1 MPFGLSKLAG
11 LNPWSGGGLV
21 AVDLGGQTLKVLQL
35 TPGDAPQ
42 LLAAG
47 CVQTPPELV
56 NDPMRRLDFQFEQLP
71 GLLKASGVKA
81 KRAVCAI
88 PCAQMVCKHM
98 QVQPEGKQSI
108 SDAARFA
115 VAMQLGCDP
124 GAMSMRE
131 IVVEGTTVPSGK
143 TEVIAFAT
151 AASVISRLMQGL
163 RSAKL
168 EPVGMQSEFEAVVN
182 VFRPVNKRDGD
193 PDTTSL
199 YLDIGSTM
207 TKVCLGHGQKIVFAK
222 AIALGGRF
230 LDAVAAKQAGCSVT
244 EARALRLS
252 LNQLTRL
259 PQVAPPSPVVVGG
272 MAVLSAAMRKAQAG
286 AGTATM
292 TQPATANDAVNALVS
307 HAERTRS
314 AVDLTEP
321 LRALTDEIALCVR
334 YYETLFPDRKVHRTI
349 FVGGESRHVAL
360 CQHIARVL
368 KTPAHA
374 ADPLARLARAGGE
387 PVVGVDMS
395 QAQPGWAVP
404 MGLLMSPTDL

>member
-1 MPFGLSKLAG
+1 MPFGLNKLAG

-56 NDPMRRLDFQFEQLP
+56 NDPMRRLDYQFEQLP

-88 PCAQMVCKHM
+88 PCAQMVAKHM
-98 QVQPEGKQSI
+98 QIQPEGKQSM

-131 IVVEGTTVPSGK
+131 IVVEGTTVPAGK
-143 TEVIAFAT
+143 SEVITFAT
-151 AASVISRLMQGL
+151 AVSVIARLMQGL
-163 RSAKL
+163 RAAKL

-182 VFRPVNKRDGD
+182 VFRPVNKREGD
-193 PDTTSL
+193 VDTTSL

-230 LDAVAAKQAGCSVT
+230 LDAVAAKQAGCSIT

-252 LNQLTRL
+252 LNQLTRQT
-259 PQVAPPSPVVVGG
+259 PASAPTVEGGG
-272 MAVLSAAMRKAQAG
+272 MAMLTAAMRKEQAES
-286 AGTATM
+286 GTATM
-292 TQPATANDAVNALVS
+292 VQPATATDAVTALAN
-307 HAERTRS
+307 HAERTRN

>member
-1 MPFGLSKLAG
+1 MAFGLQKLAG

-21 AVDLGGQTLKVLQL
+21 AVDFGGQTLKVLQL
-35 TPGDAPQ
+35 TPGESPQ
-42 LLAAG
+42 LIAAG
-47 CVQTPPELV
+47 CVQTPQELA
-56 NDPMRRLDFQFEQLP
+56 NDPVRRLDFQFEQLP

-88 PCAQMVCKHM
+88 PSAQMVCRHL
-98 QVQPEGKQSI
+98 QVQPEGKQSLGE
-108 SDAARFA
+108 AARVA
-115 VAMQLGCDP
+115 VAMQLGCEA
-124 GAMSMRE
+124 GALSMRE
-131 IVVEGTTVPSGK
+131 IAVAGTTVGNGK

-151 AASVISRLMQGL
+151 AASVIARLMQGL
-163 RSAKL
+163 RAARL

-207 TKVCLGHGQKIVFAK
+207 TKVCLGHGQNIVFAK

-230 LDAVAAKQAGCSVT
+230 LDAVAAKQAGCSII

-252 LNQLTRL
+252 LNQLTRSG
-259 PQVAPPSPVVVGG
+259 PGVAPTVESGG
-272 MAVLSAAMRKAQAG
+272 MAVIAAALRKEQAE
-286 AGTATM
+286 AGTATLA
-292 TQPATANDAVNALVS
+292 QPVTAADAVTALAG

-334 YYETLFPDRKVHRTI
+334 YYETLFPQRKVHRTI

-360 CQHIARVL
+360 CQHIARML

-374 ADPLARLARAGGE
+374 ADPLARVARAGNE

-395 QAQPGWAVP
+395 KAQPGWAVP
-404 MGLLMSPTDL
+404 MGLLMAPTDL